1 MGIWKQCNL
10 AESGSG
16 ERTNVCLMW
25 DCPGHVIALFTRER
39 LRGGYEKTSSNALSC
54 GLKLG
59 AFCLCVNVSLFF
71 FLCLLLCFPPSLA
84 LDICLSVPLSFSYI
98 HTHTHINQPPLPS
111 SYVFV
116 LLCLVSV
123 REERVKGQGP
133 LSPQGKA
140 RGSQSEQGS
149 SQGAPRLL
157 SAASATPIA
166 DVFSHPFRYVTCSM
180 CSHTQTHKNKIV
192 YAGLCCIALRCV
204 TLCVTVYAPSQ
215 WQW

>member
-71 FLCLLLCFPPSLA
+71 FPSVSS
-84 LDICLSVPLSFSYI
+84 SVSLPLSLLISAFQSLSLSLIY
-98 HTHTHINQPPLPS
+98 THTPNPPLPS

-166 DVFSHPFRYVTCSM
+166 DVFSHPFRYVTCGM
-180 CSHTQTHKNKIV
+180 CSYTQTHKNKIV